1 MVLILKYEGHRMQIN
16 KKAFTLVEVLITI
29 GIIGVVAAL
38 TIPTLIQ
45 NSNSK
50 KFTTQ
55 FKKSL
60 STLNQA
66 AIGAQ
71 AQYDMDFSSINKV
84 SNAASCGTDSL
95 SGGQYTLCGLLNNT
109 LAGQTYAGVYGSVPG
124 ANNTTPY
131 KVGFKTINPEGF
143 LIYNL
148 ADGSLIGFNPQ
159 FESCGIT
166 AGTIIDSDLI
176 TSKNLT
182 KCIGF
187 IDVNGVNPPNS
198 ETTCASGD
206 VELGAN
212 KVCEISGAPVLD
224 VFPIIFHGGTVEPVT
239 DAALA
244 VFLGE
249 GSGKAATGQ
258 QEQQTPKY
266 DLSTPEGRKQAD
278 VDNMENIAN
287 AFKKAFIDNELPMAN
302 NIDSVQFTVYGK
314 DNGGDTKL
322 NINTKYP
329 GGSVYDAIQSGL
341 PEIIKN
347 SGVDLDNIM
356 VNSSDDKWKYGY
368 TINYDRKTNKLSIWA
383 RGQNDNSSNSVYWYR
398 QTDITESD
406 RH

>member
-1 MVLILKYEGHRMQIN
+1 MLLE

-50 KFTTQ
+50 KFTVQ
-55 FKKSL
+55 FKKSI

-66 AIGAQ
+66 VIGAQ
-71 AQYDMDFSSINKV
+71 AQYDMNFASITQTSQD
-84 SNAASCGTDSL
+84 SNCGSDTL
-95 SGGQYTLCGLLNNT
+95 AGGKYSLCGLFNNT

-124 ANNTTPY
+124 ANNTTSY
-131 KVGFKTINPEGF
+131 QVGFKTINPEGF
-143 LIYNL
+143 LIYTM

-159 FESCGIT
+159 MKNCSVT
-166 AGTIIDSDLI
+166 AGNIIDNSLISSDNLI
-176 TSKNLT
+176 N
-182 KCIGF
+182 CIGF

-198 ETTCASGD
+198 ETTCASGN
-206 VELGAN
+206 VKLGAN
-212 KVCEISGAPVLD
+212 KVCEISGAPVSD
-224 VFPIIFHGGTVEPVT
+224 IFPIIFHDGTVEPAT
-239 DAALA
+239 DAALS

-249 GSGKAATGQ
+249 GGGKSATGQ
-258 QEQQTPKY
+258 EEQQIPKY

-322 NINTKYP
+322 TINTKYP

-368 TINYDRKTNKLSIWA
+368 TINYDRKANKLSIWA
-383 RGQNDNSSNSVYWYR
+383 RGQNDNSSNSVYWWK

-406 RH
+406 RQ